1 MIHYKDKLE
10 YEFIMKQYF
19 NVFKII
25 NPYANFNKF
34 KISLLL
40 NKTINSNLYI
50 DEFYDK
56 LRKESYYYTLELE
69 DKKYIILSFWCS
81 DSKEKEV
88 RKIFNY
94 ILKSDNEF
102 NSEDEV
108 LLLTDLEI
116 NINNKKND
124 IKIIDCKDIIYG
136 IMKIEERDI
145 ENQIF
150 LDVKTFEKIEL
161 SENKN
166 VDIGCLNLKTF
177 FEDNKNFLID
187 KSLFDYNL
195 KLNKINKFNIMKKFI
210 KKLKKINK
218 GIVISYDSKY
228 FDVED
233 NKIILI
239 NPYIMQGIEII
250 YMFTTILN
258 ELEYHYDS
266 IYKNIKCSEIY
277 IVIIY
282 NRDFY

>member
-1 MIHYKDKLE
+1 MIHYKDKLK
-10 YEFIMKQYF
+10 YEFIMKQCF

-25 NPYANFNKF
+25 NPHANFNRF

-40 NKTINSNLYI
+40 NKTINSNLYL

-81 DSKEKEV
+81 NSKEKEV

-116 NINNKKND
+116 NINNKKNEIKND
-124 IKIIDCKDIIYG
+124 IKIIDCKDIIYS

-150 LDVKTFEKIEL
+150 FRCK
-161 SENKN
+161 
-166 VDIGCLNLKTF
+166 DI
-177 FEDNKNFLID
+177 
-187 KSLFDYNL
+187 
-195 KLNKINKFNIMKKFI
+195 
-210 KKLKKINK
+210 
-218 GIVISYDSKY
+218 
-228 FDVED
+228 
-233 NKIILI
+233 
-239 NPYIMQGIEII
+239 
-250 YMFTTILN
+250 
-258 ELEYHYDS
+258 
-266 IYKNIKCSEIY
+266 
-277 IVIIY
+277 
-282 NRDFY
+282 